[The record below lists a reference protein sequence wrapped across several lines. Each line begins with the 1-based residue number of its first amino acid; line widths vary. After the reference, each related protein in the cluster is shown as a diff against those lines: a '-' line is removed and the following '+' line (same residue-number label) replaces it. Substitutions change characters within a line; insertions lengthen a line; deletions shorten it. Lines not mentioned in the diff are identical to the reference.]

1 MNYQEYIKSELLI
14 LIPVLY
20 FVGQGLK
27 KSKLPDKWI
36 PALLGITGVT
46 LAAVWVLATGEISNC
61 KELAAA
67 LFTAVTQG
75 VLVAGASVYV
85 KQLCIQANKHDEEQ
99 KIMFEEITDFP
110 QQNTFNEEDMTV
122 REDDYDG
129 ICNANDETLRRE

>member
-1 MNYQEYIKSELLI
+1 MNYQEYIKTELLI
-14 LIPVLY
+14 LIPVLF

-36 PALLGITGVT
+36 PALLGITGGT
-46 LAAVWVLATGEISNC
+46 LAAVGVLATGEISNC